1 VNRSIEIEV
10 RAGMSKHKS
19 IRWIAVGSMVVATA
33 VMLGA
38 FGAHGLK
45 DVLSDSQMKVYQ
57 TAVQYHFY
65 HGLGLMLVGLVMVN
79 FLGVVSA
86 GLRWVP
92 WLLLVGVVL
101 FSGSLY
107 ALVLL
112 DLRWL
117 GVVTPFGGLSFIA
130 GWVLLTVVLWKQG
143 KV

>member
-1 VNRSIEIEV
+1 MVVKS
-10 RAGMSKHKS
+10 MDKHQS
-19 IRWIAVGSMVVATA
+19 IRWIAVGSMVVAVA

-45 DVLSDSQMKVYQ
+45 EVLSGTQMKVYQ

-65 HGLGLMLVGLVMVN
+65 HGLGLMLVGLVMFNLADVIS
-79 FLGVVSA
+79 V

-92 WLLLVGVVL
+92 WLLLTGIVL

-107 ALVLL
+107 ALTLF

-130 GWVLLTVVLWKQG
+130 GWVLLAVVLWKQSKG
-143 KV
+143 

>member
-1 VNRSIEIEV
+1 MVV
-10 RAGMSKHKS
+10 KS
-19 IRWIAVGSMVVATA
+19 MNKNQSLRWIAVGSIVVAVA

-45 DVLSDSQMKVYQ
+45 EVLTAAQMKVYQ

-79 FLGVVSA
+79 LSDVISA

-92 WLLLVGVVL
+92 WLLLIGIVL

-107 ALVLL
+107 ALTLF

-117 GVVTPFGGLSFIA
+117 GIVTPFGGLSFIA
-130 GWVLLTVVLWKQG
+130 GWVLLAVVLWKQG
-143 KV
+143 KG

>member
-1 VNRSIEIEV
+1 MVVKN
-10 RAGMSKHKS
+10 MDKHQS
-19 IRWIAVGSMVVATA
+19 IRWIAVGSMVVAVA

-45 DVLSDSQMKVYQ
+45 EVLSGTQMKVYQ

-65 HGLGLMLVGLVMVN
+65 HGLGLMLVGLVMFNLADVIS
-79 FLGVVSA
+79 V

-92 WLLLVGVVL
+92 WLLLTGIVL

-107 ALVLL
+107 ALTLF

-130 GWVLLTVVLWKQG
+130 GWVLLAVVLWKQSKG
-143 KV
+143 

>member
-1 VNRSIEIEV
+1 MVVKN
-10 RAGMSKHKS
+10 MDKHQS
-19 IRWIAVGSMVVATA
+19 IRWIAVGSMVVAVA

-45 DVLSDSQMKVYQ
+45 EVLSGTQMKVYQ

-65 HGLGLMLVGLVMVN
+65 HGLGLMLVGLVMFNLADVIS
-79 FLGVVSA
+79 V

-92 WLLLVGVVL
+92 WLLLTGIVL

-107 ALVLL
+107 ALTLF

-117 GVVTPFGGLSFIA
+117 GIVTPFGGLSFIA
-130 GWVLLTVVLWKQG
+130 GWVLLAVVLWKQSKG
-143 KV
+143 

>member
-1 VNRSIEIEV
+1 MVVKS
-10 RAGMSKHKS
+10 MDKHQS
-19 IRWIAVGSMVVATA
+19 IRWIAVGSMVVAVA

-45 DVLSDSQMKVYQ
+45 EVLSGTQMKVYQ

-65 HGLGLMLVGLVMVN
+65 HGLGLMLVGLVMFNLADVIS
-79 FLGVVSA
+79 V

-92 WLLLVGVVL
+92 WLLLTGIVL

-107 ALVLL
+107 ALTLFG
-112 DLRWL
+112 LRWL

-130 GWVLLTVVLWKQG
+130 GWVLLAVVLWKQSKG
-143 KV
+143 

>member
-1 VNRSIEIEV
+1 MVV
-10 RAGMSKHKS
+10 KS
-19 IRWIAVGSMVVATA
+19 MNKNQSLRWIAVGSIVVAVA

-45 DVLSDSQMKVYQ
+45 EVLTAAQMKVYQ

-65 HGLGLMLVGLVMVN
+65 HGLGLMLVGLVMLSLSDVIS
-79 FLGVVSA
+79 V

-92 WLLLVGVVL
+92 WLLLIGIVL

-107 ALVLL
+107 ALTLF

-117 GVVTPFGGLSFIA
+117 GILTPFGGLSFIA
-130 GWVLLTVVLWKQG
+130 GWVLLAVVLWKQG
-143 KV
+143 KG

>member
-1 VNRSIEIEV
+1 MKMRV
-10 RAGMSKHKS
+10 GMNKHKS

-45 DVLSDSQMKVYQ
+45 EVLSGAQMKVYQ

-65 HGLGLMLVGLVMVN
+65 HGLGLMLVGLVIANLSDVVN
-79 FLGVVSA
+79 V

-92 WLLLVGVVL
+92 WLLLIGVVL

-107 ALVLL
+107 ALALF

-117 GVVTPFGGLSFIA
+117 GVVTPLGGLSFIA

-143 KV
+143 RD

>member
-1 VNRSIEIEV
+1 MVVKS
-10 RAGMSKHKS
+10 MDKHQS
-19 IRWIAVGSMVVATA
+19 IRWIAVGSMVVAVA

-45 DVLSDSQMKVYQ
+45 EVLSGTQMKVYQ

-65 HGLGLMLVGLVMVN
+65 HGLGLMLVGLVMFNLADVIS
-79 FLGVVSA
+79 V

-92 WLLLVGVVL
+92 WLLLTGIVL

-107 ALVLL
+107 ALTLF

-130 GWVLLTVVLWKQG
+130 GWVLLAVVLWKQG
-143 KV
+143 KG